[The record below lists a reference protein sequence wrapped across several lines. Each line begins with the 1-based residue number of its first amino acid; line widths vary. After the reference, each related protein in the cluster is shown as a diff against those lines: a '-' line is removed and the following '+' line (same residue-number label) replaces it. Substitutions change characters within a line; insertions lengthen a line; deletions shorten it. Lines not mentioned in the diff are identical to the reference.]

1 MIYFDEVD
9 ISVKPKGAANSTGVL
24 AAQVGLTMN
33 NNVRPVYNVGRAG
46 TVFQAAQGPAEA
58 SINIS
63 YLLETE
69 SEPFFET
76 VRLIKR
82 RKDQSPKT
90 RISFAGTTGDY
101 YLNSYSMRATPNS
114 VIQASASFTCY
125 NLVSGANANDFVKK
139 GDIAP
144 TINYNTTKSIAHGWS
159 TYLVESG
166 NHPKKNP
173 TMELSYSFGA
183 NHTPVYVINKQ
194 VPIQCSFIDAHE
206 TVETTKAKLYNAHVS
221 GISGQKTNIA
231 DTGTYLGD
239 LTISPVLLVCSDDK
253 PDQSLTIDLSGAY
266 ITSTNVE
273 ARVNDYPKT
282 RIRAEKHF

>member
-9 ISVKPKGAANSTGVL
+9 ISVKPKGAANATGVL
-24 AAQVGLTMN
+24 ASQISLSMK
-33 NNVRPVYNVGRAG
+33 NNVRPVYNIGRAG
-46 TVFQAAQGPAEA
+46 TVFQGAQGPAEA
-58 SINIS
+58 SIDIS
-63 YLLETE
+63 YVLETE

-101 YLNSYSMRATPNS
+101 YLNSYSMRAMPNQS
-114 VIQASASFTCY
+114 VQASASLTCY
-125 NLVSGANANDFVKK
+125 NLVSGVNANDFVKK

-144 TINYNTTKSIAHGWS
+144 TINYNTTKSIAHAWS

-173 TMELSYSFGA
+173 TMELNYSFNA
-183 NHTPVYVINKQ
+183 NHAPVYVINKQ
-194 VPIQCSFIDAHE
+194 VPIQCSFIGASE
-206 TVETTKAKLYNAHVS
+206 TVETVKAKLYNAHVS

-239 LTISPVLLVCSDDK
+239 LTIAPVLLVCSDDK

-266 ITSTNVE
+266 ITSTDVDGK
-273 ARVNDYPKT
+273 VNDFPKT
-282 RIRAEKHF
+282 KIRAEKYF